1 MDSEDWGKDEPW
13 CCSEDPAGSPLEPG
27 LSVPSVNSAHSS
39 AKLNARAPEK
49 FSIHDQDHKVLILD
63 CETLMA
69 VPNKTN
75 IHPETFFVLASHLS
89 SSHEG
94 SPILLAVS
102 KGELCLCCKKDKG
115 QSKPSFQLKKKKLT
129 KLATQKE
136 KARRPFIFYRAKVGS
151 RYTLESA
158 AHPGWFVY
166 TSCNSGEPVGVT
178 DRAGEGKLIEFSFH
192 QVSKTEM
199 RPSEVSIRNAPSNV
213 FLCFPNVKQLPKN
226 IKPA

>member
-1 MDSEDWGKDEPW
+1 MSLLEENSEVKMDSEDRGKDEPW
-13 CCSEDPAGSPLEPG
+13 CCSEG
-27 LSVPSVNSAHSS
+27 

-49 FSIHDQDHKVLILD
+49 FSIHDQDHKVLVLYR
-63 CETLMA
+63 ETLMA

-75 IHPETFFVLASHLS
+75 IVPETFFVLASHLS

-115 QSKPSFQLKKKKLT
+115 KSKPSLQLKKKKLT

-166 TSCNSGEPVGVT
+166 TSCNSGEPVEVT
-178 DRAGEGKLIEFSFH
+178 NRCGEGKFIEFSFH
-192 QVSKTEM
+192 QVSKSEM
-199 RPSEVSIRNAPSNV
+199 SPSEVSIRNAPLDA
-213 FLCFPNVKQLPKN
+213 FCFPNVKQSPED
-226 IKPA
+226 IKPAQ

>member
-1 MDSEDWGKDEPW
+1 MSLLEENSEVKMDSEDRGKDEPW
-13 CCSEDPAGSPLEPG
+13 CCSE
-27 LSVPSVNSAHSS
+27 
-39 AKLNARAPEK
+39 
-49 FSIHDQDHKVLILD
+49 
-63 CETLMA
+63 
-69 VPNKTN
+69 
-75 IHPETFFVLASHLS
+75 ETFFVLASHLS

-115 QSKPSFQLKKKKLT
+115 KSKPSLQLKKKKLT

-166 TSCNSGEPVGVT
+166 TSCNSGEPVEVT
-178 DRAGEGKLIEFSFH
+178 NRCGEGKFIEFSFH
-192 QVSKTEM
+192 QVSKSEM
-199 RPSEVSIRNAPSNV
+199 SPSEVSIRNAPLDA
-213 FLCFPNVKQLPKN
+213 FCFPNVKQSPED
-226 IKPA
+226 IKPAQ